1 MGTQPAWRRLLP
13 LLRLISG
20 PGSKCGQQH
29 PGWATRTHGMPSGCL
44 PQGSLAP
51 ELALTFPA
59 ADRIPLSQV
68 LPQVPLAPVA
78 KGSLLRCLQ
87 HLKQNG
93 FQNALS
99 SL

>member
-1 MGTQPAWRRLLP
+1 MGTQPAWRQLL
-13 LLRLISG
+13 LLLLFTSG
-20 PGSKCGQQH
+20 PGSKCRRLH
-29 PGWATRTHGMPSGCL
+29 PGWATRTHRMPSGRL

-51 ELALTFPA
+51 ELALAFPA